1 MGHAP
6 TVSSRGSPRIA
17 FGVTRVCNR
26 NHRDVRLKKDW
37 RGTGDN
43 DLRLITEA
51 TRQAVLEAIIE
62 EGRIFNRE
70 S

>member
-1 MGHAP
+1 M
-6 TVSSRGSPRIA
+6 
-17 FGVTRVCNR
+17 
-26 NHRDVRLKKDW
+26 DW